1 MDEQPVHSDRDQFD
15 EVAYLRLYPDIA
27 TAIAEGREPGAWEH
41 YDRHG
46 RKEGRKTND
55 FDADFYLRSYPA
67 VQHEVA
73 AGLAVTPFAHYLKFE
88 RARGFLSNARAPR
101 PADAVATPSRYGGLW
116 PDLPNAADLIE
127 GKLAIGQITERQAE
141 KLTFWRNNCY
151 VILGVLF
158 LRRSRTRRRRIST
171 APMQAV
177 SRACNSNATASR
189 QVTSN
194 GGRSSTRI
202 PPRRS
207 TSIISRRRSAT

>member
-46 RKEGRKTND
+46 RREGRKTND

-67 VQHEVA
+67 AQHEVV
-73 AGLAVTPFAHYLKFE
+73 AGLAVTPLAHYLKFG
-88 RARGFLSNARAPR
+88 RARGFLSNAKAPR
-101 PADAVATPSRYGGLW
+101 PADAAATPSRYGGLW

-141 KLTFWRNNCY
+141 KLTFWKHNGY
-151 VILGVLF
+151 VILEGAVPSALADKASSDLDRAYAGGF
-158 LRRSRTRRRRIST
+158 PGLKFECHGSR
-171 APMQAV
+171 P
-177 SRACNSNATASR
+177 
-189 QVTSN
+189 VTSN
-194 GGRSSTRI
+194 GGLRSI
-202 PPRRS
+202 PIRPRRS

>member
-1 MDEQPVHSDRDQFD
+1 M
-15 EVAYLRLYPDIA
+15 
-27 TAIAEGREPGAWEH
+27 
-41 YDRHG
+41 
-46 RKEGRKTND
+46 
-55 FDADFYLRSYPA
+55 
-67 VQHEVA
+67 QHEVA

-151 VILGVLF
+151 VILGAAIPPTLADKAASD
-158 LRRSRTRRRRIST
+158 LDSAY
-171 APMQAV
+171 APAV